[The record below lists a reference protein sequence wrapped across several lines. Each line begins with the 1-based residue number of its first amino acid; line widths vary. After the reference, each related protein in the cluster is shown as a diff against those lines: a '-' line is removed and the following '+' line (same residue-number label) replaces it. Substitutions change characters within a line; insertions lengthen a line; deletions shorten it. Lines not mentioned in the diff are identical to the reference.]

1 MKRRPYY
8 QIYTAS
14 LSKEESTLVSSTLRT
29 QVVEHATTEDILCV
43 DMENQSNLQKMEA
56 VLQNSVYRSV
66 QDMIPDVGPSDARD
80 PDCSICHIQFETED
94 VLLKHSQCKTSWHAD
109 CVLKWLTDNTSCPWC
124 RAELRRSSN
133 ARTRDARTRDARTRN
148 ARTRDARTRDARTRD
163 ARMRDAQREIDD
175 AREQYEHVREQD
187 QVPFGQLVAEIHR
200 LRLSRRTLRRA
211 SM

>member
-133 ARTRDARTRDARTRN
+133 ARTRDARTRDAR
-148 ARTRDARTRDARTRD
+148 
-163 ARMRDAQREIDD
+163 MRDAQREIDD

-187 QVPFGQLVAEIHR
+187 QVPFGQLVAEIHQ